1 MKFNIFIILFIT
13 IFFTSCKEYKDI
25 TVTSVDSFYLNK
37 ITTEKIEAEINLKIN
52 NPNYV
57 GFSIYPSEFEV
68 IFSGIRLGKA
78 KLDKRIHIDGK
89 VEKIYTF
96 KLNSKIAD
104 MNPLDALR
112 LLNLDNIG
120 KIEVKGELKAGKF
133 YLKKRI
139 PVNYSDKVKLFR

>member
-1 MKFNIFIILFIT
+1 MKLKFFFICVS
-13 IFFTSCKEYKDI
+13 IFFMSCKEFKEI
-25 TVTSVDSFYLNK
+25 TVTNVDSFYMNK
-37 ITTEKIEAEINLKIN
+37 ITTEKIEAEVNVKIN
-52 NPNYV
+52 NPNNT

-78 KLDKRIHIDGK
+78 KLDKRVHIDGK
-89 VEKIYTF
+89 AEKVYTF

-112 LLNLDNIG
+112 LLNLDNLG

-133 YLKKRI
+133 FLKKKF
-139 PVNYSDKVKLFR
+139 PVNYTDKVKLFK

>member
-1 MKFNIFIILFIT
+1 MRFNLFIIFVS
-13 IFFTSCKEYKDI
+13 IFFISCKEFKEI
-25 TVTSVDSFYLNK
+25 TVTNVDSFYMNK
-37 ITTEKIEAEINLKIN
+37 ITTEKIEAEVNVKIN
-52 NPNYV
+52 NPNNS

-78 KLDKRIHIDGK
+78 KLDKRVHIDGK
-89 VEKIYTF
+89 AEKVYTF

-112 LLNLDNIG
+112 LLNLDNLG

-133 YLKKRI
+133 YLKKKF
-139 PVNYSDKVKLFR
+139 PVNYTDKVKLFK

>member
-1 MKFNIFIILFIT
+1 MKLKFFFICVS
-13 IFFTSCKEYKDI
+13 IFFMSCKEFKEI
-25 TVTSVDSFYLNK
+25 TVTNVDSFYMNK
-37 ITTEKIEAEINLKIN
+37 ITAEKKIEAEVNVKIN
-52 NPNYV
+52 NPNNT

-78 KLDKRIHIDGK
+78 KLDKRVHIDGK
-89 VEKIYTF
+89 AEKVYTF

-112 LLNLDNIG
+112 LLNLDNLG

-133 YLKKRI
+133 FLKKKF
-139 PVNYSDKVKLFR
+139 PVNYTDKVKLFQ